1 MTLQDR
7 LRDTV
12 EKLRRT
18 PMPIADIIPL
28 LQQAADE
35 LDKKDKRLEWL
46 DCLDAAGVDNWEGI
60 EEAIRIRK
68 EWNGEEDE

>member
-1 MTLQDR
+1 MNIQQR

-18 PMPIADIIPL
+18 PMPISDIIPL

-35 LDKKDKRLEWL
+35 IDSNEKSLNWLSCLE
-46 DCLDAAGVDNWEGI
+46 AAGVDNWEGI
-60 EEAIRIRK
+60 EEAHRICR
-68 EWNGEEDE
+68 EDNDE